1 MQIFVFTKP
10 MSRFPVITGT
20 SKTFRDFVKNEVY
33 QCRNMEG
40 IDTMHVIRL
49 IGRFNAFSIET
60 LHLGFDNLWIRQKLC
75 NGSQCRH
82 TDSPVVSSSFSVAM
96 FSDDFDE
103 LLSRSFFF
111 F

>member
-1 MQIFVFTKP
+1 
-10 MSRFPVITGT
+10 
-20 SKTFRDFVKNEVY
+20 
-33 QCRNMEG
+33 
-40 IDTMHVIRL
+40 
-49 IGRFNAFSIET
+49 
-60 LHLGFDNLWIRQKLC
+60 NLWIRQKLC

-111 F
+111 FICVTCDVYIKAIITSIAFTFGPITLNSVNSYFHRVNLIFFVFYIVACRGGIGLTLFLYKL